1 MVGVVG
7 YQTNMGDTD
16 CDCDPSASPN
26 TTSSILPVYPP
37 PVSDPFDQ
45 YVQHALC
52 AGNPTRYNIEWEPL
66 TYTASSQTIM
76 TGQDLIDCL
85 TDELNLSS
93 QVIPYYM
100 WHYHGNTSE
109 FGGLY
114 NDWNG
119 RIGIYTY
126 VWQLDGMGMQLIGA
140 RDSAPPVGSVS
151 SSGILNA
158 TPTAAGAPSL
168 DKGNFQ
174 WDMGSAS
181 PGPDGVLNPA
191 TISEHYPPL
200 DATSTSP
207 IVFSQGLYYYFG
219 VRPAKTSFNIFV
231 RMYINEELAD
241 TVI

>member
-1 MVGVVG
+1 MDYPFTIRKTLFNRPSKNIGGDVGQALMQNSMVGVVG
-7 YQTNMGDTD
+7 YQTNMGGTD
-16 CDCDPSASPN
+16 CDCGVTSPN
-26 TTSSILPVYPP
+26 TTTSPIPIYPEP
-37 PVSDPFDQ
+37 NSNYTIYTPN
-45 YVQHALC
+45 ALN
-52 AGNPTRYNIEWEPL
+52 AGGNKYNIAWAPL

-140 RDSAPPVGSVS
+140 RDSAGTDTDTLSTLSIFTEEAVD
-151 SSGILNA
+151 A
-158 TPTAAGAPSL
+158 TA
-168 DKGNFQ
+168 
-174 WDMGSAS
+174 
-181 PGPDGVLNPA
+181 
-191 TISEHYPPL
+191 L
-200 DATSTSP
+200 DAVGTLTTRIP
-207 IVFSQGLYYYFG
+207 IWVNDVAYWLYLDP
-219 VRPAKTSFNIFV
+219 V
-231 RMYINEELAD
+231 
-241 TVI
+241 